1 MQTSSKSSQHP
12 GFWPAKC
19 RHFFAPFPSHIS
31 LESRFPPW
39 GLWGWRCVGAAS
51 PGIMA
56 GFSDPFEN
64 PGNFVKSM
72 VIVIVNMLISYMV
85 MILFCEIYGYSD
97 S

>member
-1 MQTSSKSSQHP
+1 
-12 GFWPAKC
+12 
-19 RHFFAPFPSHIS
+19 
-31 LESRFPPW
+31 
-39 GLWGWRCVGAAS
+39 VGAAS